1 MFCFGGVVSKAQVVT
16 QSADGKGSLILPL
29 NGVSLGFDI
38 GKTEISVGA
47 NNYSK
52 ALDSNNIKAFR
63 NWFFG
68 GNLSVK
74 NSSDI
79 GNLFQSG
86 DIVPAGNVL
95 GFLGFNVNNNL
106 SILVD
111 WNKSKATEIENK
123 EVQLRN
129 QLRKEFG
136 NRILRDAKNLKER
149 ITSEELRDEI
159 LKRIADSVLTYQNS
173 YRMEL
178 SIELIMKDDKIDK
191 DFVKEFTKTYEQ
203 RKNEFRESSNKIDE
217 TKSINEAFS
226 EFMKTHSVKRF
237 TPFIFGGID
246 ARNFSLYTGLN
257 SSSLVKSFTDTLYRG
272 GQFGIG
278 INGQIGGW
286 WLGITYAYVDGD
298 NFSNLSS
305 KEYTLRTTD
314 TSRNQSLISEK
325 KITAYSG
332 KYSKVE
338 SNQLNLDL
346 LKEFKLGDTSRLI
359 TNLSYRGSLFSRDTV
374 YLRNISNIG
383 LGIYFLGKKSK
394 FLGGLYVELPD
405 INNNIEKSMP
415 ESERN
420 IRPPLKK
427 LTFGI
432 VTKFSISSILGFVNR
447 PRRPD

>member
-1 MFCFGGVVSKAQVVT
+1 MKKKLFILMFCFGGVVSKAQVVT

-79 GNLFQSG
+79 GKFFKSG

-278 INGQIGGW
+278 INGQIGVGG
-286 WLGITYAYVDGD
+286 LE
-298 NFSNLSS
+298 LH
-305 KEYTLRTTD
+305 TLMWMET
-314 TSRNQSLISEK
+314 IFP
-325 KITAYSG
+325 IYP
-332 KYSKVE
+332 V
-338 SNQLNLDL
+338 
-346 LKEFKLGDTSRLI
+346 
-359 TNLSYRGSLFSRDTV
+359 
-374 YLRNISNIG
+374 RNIH
-383 LGIYFLGKKSK
+383 
-394 FLGGLYVELPD
+394 
-405 INNNIEKSMP
+405 
-415 ESERN
+415 
-420 IRPPLKK
+420 
-427 LTFGI
+427 
-432 VTKFSISSILGFVNR
+432 
-447 PRRPD
+447 